1 MLCNKQYQSSVSYKN
16 QNGNF
21 SLTGLWSALV
31 TLFQTLSQ
39 VPLCAMYLSYKTF
52 WPCYTFPLFLLS
64 LFYYSVGKCNSH
76 IYIND
81 IFIKAGKR
89 ISFLAIIYGIIVFF
103 YILNNRS
110 SVFYE
115 YFVFHILC
123 IFSIVKWLYFFM
135 KEDK

>member
-1 MLCNKQYQSSVSYKN
+1 MLEKYKKERRWAKE
-16 QNGNF
+16 NF
-21 SLTGLWSALV
+21 DAGAILFFLVIFYLLSLLRYVDEGIN
-31 TLFQTLSQ
+31 
-39 VPLCAMYLSYKTF
+39 KTF

-76 IYIND
+76 IYKND

-89 ISFLAIIYGIIVFF
+89 ISLLAIIYGIIVFF